1 MVKVGVERNGLGG
14 FPLMVRAAQFTFG
27 YLNYAHR
34 QDAPVSRNLAALAGV
49 PTLFIQALDDPELA
63 ETTRQ
68 MFLNAPE
75 PREQAI
81 IPHGNFVNLDDE
93 DKRTYENR
101 VVTFFLVRL
110 PATAKAVR

>member
-1 MVKVGVERNGLGG
+1 
-14 FPLMVRAAQFTFG
+14 
-27 YLNYAHR
+27 
-34 QDAPVSRNLAALAGV
+34 LAALAGV
-49 PTLFIQALDDPELA
+49 PTLFIQALDDPQLA

-93 DKRTYENR
+93 EKRTYENR